1 MHSHQTPGLSEIQP
15 FRTIIAR
22 DPSSPRGVSFLIC
35 QLILCL
41 VVVAWGNGK
50 ACRGDEKAEPH
61 SPDSRTSASDFLRGS
76 FGDSLLGTP
85 FKSPR
90 DPSGHHATFFDPLPP
105 LQDADR
111 QIQQVLFVPQESRVT
126 FLRASQT
133 TDAGTKSQ
141 DAPRQDELPPAEKP
155 LNQGNVMVIPQQPA
169 AATKTQTPPVET
181 PPTQPAVPAATVDAD
196 VLTPETVT
204 SRQVTA
210 EQTPD
215 IPEDVKAQATKH
227 YQRATELLT
236 QKADA
241 DKKAAEYKAEKDNG
255 PALIAEHRAIM
266 SQPAPKSEP
275 EYPATSSVSDL
286 EKLRLVDEERA
297 AAARQQLDAWESRA
311 KLRTERKPQ
320 LPSLI
325 ETTRQQLTEIEK
337 AMSAPAPEGEPPV
350 LTQARRTEHEA
361 MLLLLRSQLELYRQ
375 EQLRNEAWNDLFPLQ
390 RDVLLRNRNAADKR
404 MELWKDIIASARRT
418 ESEQQAREAREK
430 LQNAHP
436 TLRDLAE
443 ENSSLTQRRRELQ
456 GFLARQVSDL
466 SAVNSTLTSVE
477 QKFNS
482 VVEKEQRAG
491 LTTAIGLLLR
501 NQRSHLPDADEFD
514 RRQAEAEVEIVRLQT
529 EQMSLEDDRSELG
542 DIEAR
547 VDLELRLNGED
558 EAMQTRLRQMT
569 LDLLT
574 DRRQYLDD
582 LLADYD
588 ACLQTLSEIDV
599 VCRRLQ
605 TTIKRY
611 EEYIDE
617 RVLWIRSAAPVNSTL
632 IMRTWSDVL
641 SFLSHRQWSPLLG
654 HLYEDAAT
662 YWPLYGVCG
671 LLLLLIL
678 VLNQQIRRFL
688 LRTGELRNRPLE
700 SGIPLALMITALA
713 VVRSSAWP
721 AGLLFAGWRLSLSGL
736 DLALALGHG
745 FDYCAYSLWVVES
758 ARVLCR
764 ENSVAVKFLEWPV
777 AIARSLR
784 ANLLFYIACGIPLC
798 LVVVTTE
805 NLGDGSG
812 TESIGRL
819 AFVLFCG
826 LLAFLLRKLVRPSG
840 ILLGSLLRS
849 NTNSLMYRIRWIW
862 YPLAVGSPLLLAGL
876 ALMGY
881 LYTAEQLMIRL
892 QLTLVLS
899 FVLIFSYSMLM
910 QWMLAAR
917 RNLAI
922 RQARAKRAA
931 ALAAAQREVEEGAAS
946 SPIPPAEIPEI
957 NISLLNQQ
965 AVQLVTGL
973 ACLLFLSISW
983 GIWAQ
988 VLPALQ
994 VFSRIELWT
1003 VLAETS
1009 ETTVPV
1015 TEPAAAPLS
1024 VIPATSGRVPITLGH
1039 LLTAVIVFSAAIL
1052 ASRNIPGLL
1061 ELGVLQRLPLDH
1073 GGRNAITTVCRYA
1086 FLLLGVILASNTLGI
1101 SWGSVQWLA
1110 AALTV
1115 GLGFGLQE
1123 IFANFVSGLIILFER
1138 PVRIGDIVTIDGVS
1152 GSVSRIEIRATTITD
1167 WDRKEFIIPNKELV
1181 TGKVLN
1187 WTLTDKTNRIVI
1199 NVGVAYAADV
1209 ELAMR
1214 LLQQIADDDPLVL
1227 LDPAPVVSFEGLGDS
1242 TLNLVLRC
1250 FLPNLDHRLKV
1261 ISQLHSSI
1269 IHKFRE
1275 AGIEIAFPQ
1284 RDIHIRS
1291 LPSAAVDSLLS
1302 AGQTPMDSSPM
1313 KSESNQLHSDQSTK

>member
-1 MHSHQTPGLSEIQP
+1 MHFIS
-15 FRTIIAR
+15 
-22 DPSSPRGVSFLIC
+22 
-35 QLILCL
+35 QLVVCL
-41 VVVAWGNGK
+41 VLMVWVSSQQ
-50 ACRGDEKAEPH
+50 CMGDEKTAP
-61 SPDSRTSASDFLRGS
+61 SLSNSRSSGGESFHGS

-85 FKSPR
+85 FDLPG
-90 DPSGHHATFFDPLPP
+90 DPAGHHASLFAPLPP
-105 LQDADR
+105 IENSER
-111 QIQQVLFVPQESRVT
+111 RIQQVLFVPQESRVT

-133 TDAGTKSQ
+133 TVAGSGFQ
-141 DAPRQDELPPAEKP
+141 EAVRPDDLPATEKP

-169 AATKTQTPPVET
+169 AAAKTQTPPVET
-181 PPTQPAVPAATVDAD
+181 PQVDAPSTPPVVPVPTIDAD

-204 SRQVTA
+204 SRQVAA

-215 IPEDVKAQATKH
+215 VPDDVKAQVTKL

-241 DKKAAEYKAEKDNG
+241 DKKAAEYKAEKDTG
-255 PALIAEHRAIM
+255 PALIAEHRAIL
-266 SQPAPKSEP
+266 SQPALKSDP
-275 EYPATSSVSDL
+275 EYPASSTVADL

-297 AAARQQLDAWESRA
+297 AAARQQLEAWESRA
-311 KLRTERKPQ
+311 KVRTERKPQ
-320 LPSLI
+320 LPALI
-325 ETTRQQLTEIEK
+325 ETARQQLADLEK
-337 AMSAPAPEGEPPV
+337 AMSAPAPEGELPV

-361 MLLLLRSQLELYRQ
+361 MALLLRSQLELYRQ
-375 EQLRNEAWNDLFPLQ
+375 EQLWNEAWNELFPLQ
-390 RDVLLRNRNAADKR
+390 RDVLLRHRNAADKR
-404 MELWKDIIASARRT
+404 MEFWKDIIANARRI

-456 GFLARQVSDL
+456 GFLAQQVSEL
-466 SAVNSTLTSVE
+466 SSVNSTLTSVE

-501 NQRSHLPDADEFD
+501 NQRSHLPDPDD
-514 RRQAEAEVEIVRLQT
+514 YNRLQTQAEVEIVRLQT
-529 EQMSLEDDRSELG
+529 EQMTLEDDRGELG
-542 DIEAR
+542 DIEAK
-547 VDLELRLNGED
+547 VESTLRLNGED
-558 EAMQTRLRQMT
+558 EAMQARLREMT

-574 DRRQYLDD
+574 DRRHYLDD
-582 LLADYD
+582 LLADYNS
-588 ACLQTLSEIDV
+588 CLQTLSEIDV
-599 VCRRLQ
+599 VCGRLK

-632 IMRTWSDVL
+632 IMRTWSDVR
-641 SFLSHRQWSPLLG
+641 SFLSHRQWGPLMG
-654 HLYEDAAT
+654 HLYLDAAT
-662 YWPLYGVCG
+662 HWPVYGFCS
-671 LLLLLIL
+671 LLLMMMLA
-678 VLNQQIRRFL
+678 LNHQVRRFIL
-688 LRTGELRNRPLE
+688 QSGELRNRPLE
-700 SGIPLALMITALA
+700 SGIPLALMVTTLT

-721 AGLLFAGWRLSLSGL
+721 AALLFAGWRFSLSGL
-736 DLALALGHG
+736 DLALALGKA

-758 ARVLCR
+758 VRTLCR
-764 ENSVAVKFLEWPV
+764 DNGVAVKFLEWPL

-784 ANLLFYIACGIPLC
+784 ANLLFYIAGGIPLC
-798 LVVVTTE
+798 LIVVTTE
-805 NLGDGSG
+805 TLGDGSS

-826 LLAFLLRKLVRPSG
+826 LLAFLLRQLVRPSG
-840 ILLGSLLRS
+840 SLLGSLLKS

-862 YPLAVGSPLLLAGL
+862 YPLTVGSPLLLAGL

-881 LYTAEQLMIRL
+881 LYTAQQLMIRL

-931 ALAAAQREVEEGAAS
+931 ALAAAQREVEEGVAS

-965 AVQLVTGL
+965 ALRLVTGI

-994 VFSRIELWT
+994 VFSRIELWS
-1003 VLAETS
+1003 VVVENSA
-1009 ETTVPV
+1009 TTVPSI
-1015 TEPAAAPLS
+1015 TESATATAPDTIS
-1024 VIPATSGRVPITLGH
+1024 ISPTISRRVPVTLGH

-1101 SWGSVQWLA
+1101 SWGSVQWLV

-1187 WTLTDKTNRIVI
+1187 WTLSDKTNRIVI

-1214 LLQQIADDDPLVL
+1214 LLQQIAEAEPQVL
-1227 LDPAPVVSFEGLGDS
+1227 TDPAPMVSFEGLGDS

-1261 ISQLHSSI
+1261 ISQLHSAI
-1269 IHKFRE
+1269 VQKFRE
-1275 AGIEIAFPQ
+1275 AEIEIAFPQ

-1291 LPSAAVDSLLS
+1291 LPPVVADSLLS
-1302 AGQTPMDSSPM
+1302 AGPTTIQS
-1313 KSESNQLHSDQSTK
+1313 KRGHST

>member
-1 MHSHQTPGLSEIQP
+1 MHSHQTPGLSELHQ
-15 FRTIIAR
+15 FRAFIAQN
-22 DPSSPRGVSFLIC
+22 PPTLRGVALLIRH
-35 QLILCL
+35 LVVCL
-41 VVVAWGNGK
+41 VFMAWSNGQQ
-50 ACRGDEKAEPH
+50 CVGDEKAALQ
-61 SPDSRTSASDFLRGS
+61 SPDSRSATSETFHGS
-76 FGDSLLGTP
+76 FGDSLLGSP
-85 FKSPR
+85 FDLSS
-90 DPSGHHATFFDPLPP
+90 DPAEKHTSFFDPLPP
-105 LQDADR
+105 IGTAER
-111 QIQQVLFVPQESRVT
+111 QIQQVLFIPQEARVT
-126 FLRASQT
+126 FLRASQSA
-133 TDAGTKSQ
+133 DVGVKSQ
-141 DAPRQDELPPAEKP
+141 DAARPDELPPSERP

-169 AATKTQTPPVET
+169 AAAKTPSPPLDSPATP
-181 PPTQPAVPAATVDAD
+181 PAVPTPTIDAD
-196 VLTPETVT
+196 MLTPETVT
-204 SRQVTA
+204 SRQVAA

-215 IPEDVKAQATKH
+215 VPDDIKAQATKL

-241 DKKAAEYKAEKDNG
+241 DKKAADYKAEKDNG
-255 PALIAEHRAIM
+255 PALIAEHRAIL
-266 SQPAPKSEP
+266 SQPAPKSDP
-275 EYPATSSVSDL
+275 EYPGTSSVSDL

-297 AAARQQLDAWESRA
+297 AEARQQLEAWESRA
-311 KLRTERKPQ
+311 KLRIERKPQ

-325 ETTRQQLTEIEK
+325 ETTRQQLTDIEK
-337 AMSAPAPEGEPPV
+337 AMSVPAPEGEPPV
-350 LTQARRTEHEA
+350 LTLARRTEHEA
-361 MLLLLRSQLELYRQ
+361 MTLLLRSQLELYRQ

-390 RDVLLRNRNAADKR
+390 RDVLLRNRNAADRR
-404 MELWKDIIASARRT
+404 MELWKDIIANARRT

-430 LQNAHP
+430 LRSAHP

-456 GFLARQVSDL
+456 EFLAVQVSDL
-466 SAVNSTLTSVE
+466 STVNSTLVSVE

-501 NQRSHLPDADEFD
+501 SQQSHLPDPDDFD
-514 RRQAEAEVEIVRLQT
+514 RRQAKAEVEIVRLQT
-529 EQMSLEDDRSELG
+529 EQMALEDDRTELG

-547 VDLELRLNGED
+547 VELELRLNGED
-558 EAMQTRLRQMT
+558 EAMQSRLREMT
-569 LDLLT
+569 LELLT

-588 ACLQTLSEIDV
+588 SCLQTLSEIDV

-605 TTIKRY
+605 TTIERY
-611 EEYIDE
+611 EDYIDE

-632 IMRTWSDVL
+632 LMQTWSDTGA
-641 SFLSHRQWSPLLG
+641 FLSHREWGSLLA
-654 HLYEDAAT
+654 HLSQDAAI
-662 YWPLYGVCG
+662 YWPVYAFCAV
-671 LLLLLIL
+671 LLLLIL
-678 VLNQQIRRFL
+678 VLNKQIRRFI

-700 SGIPLALMITALA
+700 SGIPLALLWTVLS

-721 AGLLFAGWRLSLSGL
+721 AGLLFFGWRLSLSEL
-736 DLALALGHG
+736 DLALALGRG
-745 FDYCAYSLWVVES
+745 FAYCGYSYWIVES
-758 ARVLCR
+758 VRTLCR
-764 ENSVAVKFLEWPV
+764 DNGVAVTFLEWPQG
-777 AIARSLR
+777 IARSLR
-784 ANLLFYIACGIPLC
+784 GNLLFYIVGGIPLC

-805 NLGDGSG
+805 NLEGGSS
-812 TESIGRL
+812 TETIGRL

-826 LLAFLLRKLVRPSG
+826 LLAFLVRQLVRPSG
-840 ILLGSLLRS
+840 SLVGSQLRL

-862 YPLAVGSPLLLAGL
+862 YPLAVGAPLLLAGL
-876 ALMGY
+876 ALLGY

-931 ALAAAQREVEEGAAS
+931 ALAAAQREVEEGSAS
-946 SPIPPAEIPEI
+946 NPIPPAEIPEI

-965 AVQLVTGL
+965 AVRLVTGL
-973 ACLLFLSISW
+973 AGLLFLSISW

-1003 VLAETS
+1003 VVVENS
-1009 ETTVPV
+1009 ETTAPSISD
-1015 TEPAAAPLS
+1015 PAATPTS
-1024 VIPATSGRVPITLGH
+1024 NTATFSRRVPITLGH
-1039 LLTAVIVFSAAIL
+1039 LLTAVVIFSAAIM

-1101 SWGSVQWLA
+1101 SWGSVQWLV

-1187 WTLTDKTNRIVI
+1187 WTLSDKTNRIVI

-1214 LLQQIADDDPLVL
+1214 LLQQIAEAEPLVL
-1227 LDPAPVVSFEGLGDS
+1227 TDPTPVVSFEGLGDS

-1261 ISQLHSSI
+1261 ISQLHTSI
-1269 IHKFRE
+1269 IQKFRE
-1275 AGIEIAFPQ
+1275 AEIEIAFPQ

-1291 LPSAAVDSLLS
+1291 LSPMAADSLLS
-1302 AGQTPMDSSPM
+1302 AGQSTIDSSPANTA
-1313 KSESNQLHSDQSTK
+1313 SI